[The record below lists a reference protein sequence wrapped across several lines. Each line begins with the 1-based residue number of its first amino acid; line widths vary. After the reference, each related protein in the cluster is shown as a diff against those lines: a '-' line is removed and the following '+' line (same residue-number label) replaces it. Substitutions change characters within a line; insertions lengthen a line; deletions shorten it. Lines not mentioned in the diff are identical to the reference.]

1 MLSFHRRCWDDL
13 GEATVKNDP
22 NFEERV
28 DIVGISPFE
37 DSKITKDILKY
48 SENIVMWKLIKSHSF
63 LISKFG
69 LRENLFSGLLVNLLW
84 AI

>member
-37 DSKITKDILKY
+37 DSKVTKDILKY
-48 SENIVMWKLIKSHSF
+48 SENIVMWK
-63 LISKFG
+63 
-69 LRENLFSGLLVNLLW
+69 
-84 AI
+84 